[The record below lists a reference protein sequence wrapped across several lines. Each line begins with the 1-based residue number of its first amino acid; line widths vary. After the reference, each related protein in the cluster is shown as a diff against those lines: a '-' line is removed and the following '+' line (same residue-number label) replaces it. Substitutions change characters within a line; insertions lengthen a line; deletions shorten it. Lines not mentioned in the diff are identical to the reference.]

1 MDAVTLMMIGVLDY
15 VREEIEHR
23 YETLYNK
30 YIYIYII
37 FLGNNFVWYLITYIE
52 LVFTNTLWLTNV
64 SF

>member
-30 YIYIYII
+30 YIYIYIYYFFGKQLCMI
-37 FLGNNFVWYLITYIE
+37 FDYLY
-52 LVFTNTLWLTNV
+52 
-64 SF
+64 

>member
-30 YIYIYII
+30 YIYIYIYLYIII
-37 FLGNNFVWYLITYIE
+37 FLGNNFV
-52 LVFTNTLWLTNV
+52 
-64 SF
+64 

>member
-30 YIYIYII
+30 YIYIYYFFGKQLCMI
-37 FLGNNFVWYLITYIE
+37 FDYLY
-52 LVFTNTLWLTNV
+52 
-64 SF
+64 

>member
-30 YIYIYII
+30 YIYILSFWETTLYDIWLLI
-37 FLGNNFVWYLITYIE
+37 LSYYLLIHCD
-52 LVFTNTLWLTNV
+52 
-64 SF
+64 

>member
-30 YIYIYII
+30 YIYIYI
-37 FLGNNFVWYLITYIE
+37 YILLFFWE
-52 LVFTNTLWLTNV
+52 TTLYDI
-64 SF
+64 